1 MPSSK
6 PKFHLFT
13 ELWLYPRHWGI
24 GLLLFLV
31 PVAIGSW
38 LLLLNRD
45 WSAWQLFSAPNRP
58 PVAAIIPIQ
67 VTAGEAVTIDIRA
80 HAHDPDGLPPPT
92 SQVRTPAIRHRRA
105 DRRLPLPLPSATA
118 KPGGGPLPLPDPG
131 RLRRPKQRLGL
142 RQQRHPRAQLTHSAS
157 TLTRRTTM
165 PFVGS
170 AVRTAWTLSSF
181 NLLEEQS
188 VSGHLEK
195 FKAPA
200 RGRNAPPRFKVPWS
214 TTRA

>member
-80 HAHDPDGLPPPT
+80 HAHDPDGLPP
-92 SQVRTPAIRHRRA
+92 
-105 DRRLPLPLPSATA
+105 RLLRCEPPQFGTA
-118 KPGGGPLPLPDPG
+118 ERIDDYHFRYL
-131 RLRRPKQRLGL
+131 
-142 RQQRHPRAQLTHSAS
+142 
-157 TLTRRTTM
+157 
-165 PFVGS
+165 
-170 AVRTAWTLSSF
+170 
-181 NLLEEQS
+181 
-188 VSGHLEK
+188 
-195 FKAPA
+195 
-200 RGRNAPPRFKVPWS
+200 APPRNLGADLFRYRILDDSGAQSNGWVFVNNAIHA
-214 TTRA
+214 RN